1 MLALRWVGAFGRM
14 PGFESWEHEE
24 CHGCSWNGGAW
35 KKRWKSRWVW
45 NVDEMMER
53 TWNDDSENEDEV
65 GLDG

>member
-1 MLALRWVGAFGRM
+1 MRWIGRR
-14 PGFESWEHEE
+14 
-24 CHGCSWNGGAW
+24 A
-35 KKRWKSRWVW
+35 W